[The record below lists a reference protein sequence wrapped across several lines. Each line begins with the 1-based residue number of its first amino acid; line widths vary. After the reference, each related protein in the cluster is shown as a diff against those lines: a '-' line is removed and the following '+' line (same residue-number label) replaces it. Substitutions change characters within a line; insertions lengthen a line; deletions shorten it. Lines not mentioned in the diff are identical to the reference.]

1 MLKLSIELGL
11 IEHDMAERGRL
22 LRLRVSLPDKPGML
36 HTLTGIISSEGAN
49 VLEVVHNRTYAKIP
63 GYVEITVVME
73 VRGCPHAVAPQLETN
88 IYEFL

>member
-1 MLKLSIELGL
+1 
-11 IEHDMAERGRL
+11 MAERGRL

-36 HTLTGIISSEGAN
+36 HTLTGIISEEGAN

-73 VRGCPHAVAPQLETN
+73 VRGYPHADAVVGKLEAHGLKVET
-88 IYEFL
+88 F